1 MAKQEIAAEE
11 QAPVAAVRVWATKA
25 GHLPE
30 TFPGNRLR
38 PVRFNRESWKVQAV
52 CLHRRWSLDSEIS
65 ETTYNEAVAA
75 LSAVDAR

>member
-1 MAKQEIAAEE
+1 MSE
-11 QAPVAAVRVWATKA
+11 QQIETDDKPPVAAVRVWATKA

-30 TFPGNRLR
+30 TFAGDRMR
-38 PVRFNRESWKVQAV
+38 PVKFNRQSWKVQAV
-52 CLHRRWSLDSEIS
+52 CLHHRWSLDSEIS

>member
-1 MAKQEIAAEE
+1 MDEQQIEAEE
-11 QAPVAAVRVWATKA
+11 QPTLAAVRVWATKA

-38 PVRFNRESWKVQAV
+38 PVRFNRESWKVQAA

-65 ETTYNEAVAA
+65 ETNYNEAVAA